1 MIKKFRWNEN
11 NKLNNNFKIEDLQ
24 SINTNYLIYYNTTTN
39 SNEKVAVF
47 VDKVFNGIKATLK
60 TRPNNTY

>member
-1 MIKKFRWNEN
+1 MKTTNLITIS
-11 NKLNNNFKIEDLQ
+11 NFKIEDLQ
-24 SINTNYLIYYNTTTN
+24 SINTNYLIYYNTTSN

-60 TRPNNTY
+60 IRPNNTY